1 MLGPKPGTAC
11 LDDVERPGQRPYGD
25 LQTATERGR
34 FHLLLGKVRRTSS
47 VSPHLRLAGRCSGRS
62 RSVMDARFGDAPLV
76 VVGED
81 GVMATR
87 LWSVVFDA
95 ADPLTL
101 GRWWSTALGWPV
113 TFEAADEVEVSSGI
127 DGVPSLVFGT
137 AADTKVGK
145 NRVHLDLASDSP
157 EAMTATVQRLLAA
170 GASTVEIGQSGV
182 PWVVLADPEGN
193 ELCVLEP
200 RDRYR
205 GIGAL
210 AAIVVDA
217 ADPAGLADFWEQ
229 AAGWSIGS
237 RSDDGV
243 SLYRPGGHPP
253 DLDLVRVPGPKAVKN
268 RVHLDVAPWPD
279 DDRDTEAARL
289 VGLGATMIDVGQG
302 EVTWRVLADPE
313 GNELC
318 VLRPR

>member
-1 MLGPKPGTAC
+1 
-11 LDDVERPGQRPYGD
+11 
-25 LQTATERGR
+25 
-34 FHLLLGKVRRTSS
+34 
-47 VSPHLRLAGRCSGRS
+47 
-62 RSVMDARFGDAPLV
+62 MDARFGDAPLV